1 MILATTLAICL
12 CLILALA
19 IIWRL
24 MMAGG
29 GGTRERCGRER
40 QRSAARPQGPSHVP
54 AIVGGLIGIVLCQ
67 AAWLLV
73 TNQAPTPDTS
83 LNPNTPAK
91 LVEAERQAREKD
103 IATVTGHLDDLS
115 KKLSAAQAELSQA
128 RHDIGQSRDDIGKL
142 ATVQKAIGEAVD
154 RTDAT
159 INQIADTLSKHDTR
173 LKALEK
179 PPLPYTPRLTLNR
192 LQVRPVQ
199 LRGHPAALALFPQT
213 IGSTVQ
219 FASIDF
225 CPPPA
230 GSGECTPAPNTP
242 PIAPNCTH
250 SLICDGHGTYVTI
263 PPAVAPNTGPLC
275 IRLTYILE
283 DQTQGVAP
291 GGPIEPRAG
300 AIWQRNPKAPNQ
312 CDQAS
317 PNQ

>member
-1 MILATTLAICL
+1 MILASTLAICL
-12 CLILALA
+12 CFILALA

-24 MMAGG
+24 TKA
-29 GGTRERCGRER
+29 
-40 QRSAARPQGPSHVP
+40 PQGPSHVP
-54 AIVGGLIGIVLCQ
+54 AIVGGLIGIALGIVLCQ
-67 AAWLLV
+67 VAWLLA
-73 TNQAPTPDTS
+73 TTQAPTPDTS
-83 LNPNTPAK
+83 LDPNTPAK

-103 IATVTGHLDDLS
+103 TATVTGHLDDSS

-128 RHDIGQSRDDIGKL
+128 RHDIGQARDDIGKL
-142 ATVQKAIGEAVD
+142 ATVQKAIGEAAD

-159 INQIADTLSKHDTR
+159 IKQIDDTLSKHDTR
-173 LKALEK
+173 LKALEN
-179 PPLPYTPRLTLNR
+179 PPPTPRLTLNR

-199 LRGHPAALALFPQT
+199 LLGHPAALALFPQT

-225 CPPPA
+225 CPPPG
-230 GSGECTPAPNTP
+230 GSGGCTPAPNTP

-250 SLICDGHGTYVTI
+250 SLICNGRGTYVTI
-263 PPAVAPNTGPLC
+263 PPAVAPDTGPLC
-275 IRLTYILE
+275 IRLTYILL

-317 PNQ
+317 PNQEAARQ